1 MKYFGIEKA
10 LDLFSKIQNI
20 NLKTLSPAAL
30 LSVALVL
37 TLLAVV
43 ACQGDSNDQVVFDP
57 ETSALASISLSS
69 PAFNRGSDIPVEFTC
84 DGEDVSPPLRWT
96 DIPEGAKSLAIVMDD
111 PDAPGSIFR
120 HWSVYDIPAATR
132 TIKQGQTSD
141 PQLENTIKQGTNDF
155 GTMGYGGPCP
165 PSGEEHEYTFFIY
178 ALTGHLELSPGAS
191 ASDLTMALQ
200 GKVIGTGSFTGM
212 YARQ

>member
-1 MKYFGIEKA
+1 M
-10 LDLFSKIQNI
+10 
-20 NLKTLSPAAL
+20 KTLSPAAL

-37 TLLAVV
+37 TLFAAV
-43 ACQGDSNDQVVFDP
+43 ACQGDSNDQVEFDP
-57 ETSALASISLSS
+57 ETSALASISFSS
-69 PAFNRGSDIPVEFTC
+69 PTFNSGADIPAEFTC
-84 DGEDVSPPLRWT
+84 DGDDVSPPLRWT

-111 PDAPGSIFR
+111 PDAPGSIFK
-120 HWSVYDIPAATR
+120 HWSIYDIPAATR
-132 TIKQGQTSD
+132 AIKQGQPSD
-141 PQLENTIKQGTNDF
+141 PQLENTIKQGTNGF
-155 GTMGYGGPCP
+155 GTIGYGGPCP

-178 ALTGHLELSPGAS
+178 ALTGHLELPPGAS

>member
-1 MKYFGIEKA
+1 M
-10 LDLFSKIQNI
+10 
-20 NLKTLSPAAL
+20 KTLFPAAL

-37 TLLAVV
+37 TLFAVV
-43 ACQGDSNDQVVFDP
+43 ACQGDSNDQVEFDP
-57 ETSALASISLSS
+57 ETSALASISFSS
-69 PAFNRGSDIPVEFTC
+69 PTFNSGADIPAEFTC
-84 DGEDVSPPLRWT
+84 DGDDVSPPLRWT

-111 PDAPGSIFR
+111 PDAPGSIFK
-120 HWSVYDIPAATR
+120 HWSIYDIPAATR
-132 TIKQGQTSD
+132 AIKQGQPSD
-141 PQLENTIKQGTNDF
+141 PQLENTIKQGTNGF
-155 GTMGYGGPCP
+155 GTIGYGGPCP

-178 ALTGHLELSPGAS
+178 ALTGHLELPPGAS